1 MDNLAIYNKVR
12 QVPDEAK
19 KRITGGRL
27 NGMTDINPMWR
38 IKAMTELFGPCGF
51 GWKYVITRREMVPD
65 GSGQMAVFVDV
76 ELSYRL
82 GDEWSAPIPGTGGS
96 LFIAKE
102 KGGLYTSDEC
112 YKMALTDALWQ
123 ALDPLVSGGTG
134 SMSDSL
140 EMPPFLPDRLEPG
153 TLNLPGIYGLGA
165 ALDWWEGQDQAAL
178 RRREQRLT
186 GHLIARLAE
195 YEEDGLRVLGTR
207 DEKKQVGVVSVDFV
221 GRDNAQCAYRLER
234 DFGIQTRCGLHCA
247 PLAHKTLGTYP
258 QGTVRFSVGPF
269 TAFEDI
275 DYVQGAVAEILCE

>member
-12 QVPDEAK
+12 HVPDEAK

-38 IKAMTELFGPCGF
+38 IKAMTELFGPCGT

-112 YKMALTDALWQ
+112 YKMALTDALSVACK
-123 ALDPLVSGGTG
+123 ALGVGADVYWEKGATKYSAQGKPAEAPPAKPEPVLCHDCGCVIEDFIDSKGKRVSTDRIIRKAIMEYGVPVCAACGQKREAMNKLAGT
-134 SMSDSL
+134 D
-140 EMPPFLPDRLEPG
+140 
-153 TLNLPGIYGLGA
+153 
-165 ALDWWEGQDQAAL
+165 
-178 RRREQRLT
+178 EQ
-186 GHLIARLAE
+186 
-195 YEEDGLRVLGTR
+195 
-207 DEKKQVGVVSVDFV
+207 
-221 GRDNAQCAYRLER
+221 
-234 DFGIQTRCGLHCA
+234 
-247 PLAHKTLGTYP
+247 
-258 QGTVRFSVGPF
+258 
-269 TAFEDI
+269 
-275 DYVQGAVAEILCE
+275 